1 MYRARLATFVPLA
14 TFALTVFA
22 SGSGIAAEPSAQ
34 DRARAAYAY
43 GDGSPPNSRAR
54 AADAYDAG
62 VDAYAI
68 GKYALAARHFLDADT
83 LVPSEDALYNAFM
96 AAKASGNPALLEE
109 AAQRVVDRKGV
120 NPSLRGAALV
130 ALAKPEPST
139 AAAPPEPT
147 PDVTPVRDRSIAL
160 HAQQSKGAK
169 DTADQDAGPAWA
181 RPVFYTGVGVTAV
194 LAGLTTL
201 SGLDTLAAKNQLP
214 GTQADNDSVMRR
226 AYRTDALLV
235 GTLVAAGATA
245 YVGLS
250 LVDWGGPKVQVAA
263 RVAPDRAML
272 TLERGFQ

>member
-1 MYRARLATFVPLA
+1 MTFVPLA
-14 TFALTVFA
+14 GFVLATFESAAGL
-22 SGSGIAAEPSAQ
+22 AAEPDAR

-43 GDGSPPNSRAR
+43 GDGAPPNSRAR

-62 VDAYAI
+62 VDAYGI

-96 AAKASGNPALLEE
+96 AAKASRDPALVEE
-109 AAQRVVDRKGV
+109 TAQRVVDRKGV
-120 NPSLRGAALV
+120 SPSLRGAALV
-130 ALAKPEPST
+130 ALARPEPSIA
-139 AAAPPEPT
+139 AAAPAPAPEA
-147 PDVTPVRDRSIAL
+147 TPVRDSAVAL
-160 HAQQSKGAK
+160 HAQQSKPAE
-169 DTADQDAGPAWA
+169 DTADEGGPAWA

-201 SGLDTLAAKNQLP
+201 SGLDTLQAKNQLP
-214 GTQADNDSVMRR
+214 GTQADNDSVMHR

-250 LVDWGGPKVQVAA
+250 LVDWGPAKVQVAA
-263 RVAPDRAML
+263 SVAPDRA
-272 TLERGFQ
+272 TLSLEQRF